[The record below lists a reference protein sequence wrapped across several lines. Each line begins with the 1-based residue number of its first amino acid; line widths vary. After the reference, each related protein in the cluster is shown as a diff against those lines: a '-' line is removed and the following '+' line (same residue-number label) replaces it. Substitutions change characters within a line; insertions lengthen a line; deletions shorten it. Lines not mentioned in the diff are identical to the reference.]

1 MNLGNLGNLLK
12 EAEKAKKRFKETQ
25 EKLKTIPVE
34 TSAGG
39 GMVKISSNAAGDFL
53 SIKIDPSLVDPNDV
67 ESLQDVILAAMK
79 QATEDVRNT
88 AEQEMSKVTA
98 GLKIPGLPGF

>member
-34 TSAGG
+34 ISAGG
-39 GMVKISSNAAGDFL
+39 GMVKINCNAAGDFL
-53 SIKIDPSLVDPNDV
+53 SLKIDRNLVDPNDV
-67 ESLQDVILAAMK
+67 ESLEEVILAALK
-79 QATEDVRNT
+79 QASEEVRKT
-88 AEQEMSKVTA
+88 AEQEMGKITA
-98 GLKIPGLPGF
+98 GLKLPGFPSF

>member
-12 EAEKAKKRFKETQ
+12 EAEKAKRRFKETQ
-25 EKLKTIPVE
+25 DKLQTIPVE

-53 SIKIDPSLVDPNDV
+53 TLKIDPKLVDPQDV
-67 ESLQDVILAAMK
+67 ESLEDVLLAAFK
-79 QATEDVRNT
+79 QASEDIRKIS
-88 AEQEMSKVTA
+88 EQEMGKITA
-98 GLKIPGLPGF
+98 GLKIPGLPF